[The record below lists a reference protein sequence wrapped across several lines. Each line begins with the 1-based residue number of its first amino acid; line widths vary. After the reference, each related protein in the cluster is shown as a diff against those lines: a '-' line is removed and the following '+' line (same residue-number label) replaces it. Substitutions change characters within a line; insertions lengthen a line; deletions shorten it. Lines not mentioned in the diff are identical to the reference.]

1 MDWANERYVKL
12 FTRDTPEWLCWCW
25 QARALWPLLI
35 RKAERSGVIAT
46 KLGTK
51 GLAALVGLPVDV
63 VDAGVAD
70 LLVDGCLATHE
81 LGYVLPN
88 YIEAQETPQSNKQRQ
103 KDSRE
108 RRRGPVGKATVSET
122 TFMSHDVTR
131 CHETSHDVTPRN
143 AASQT
148 VTPSLAKPSL
158 ADLSQTPPPSSHERA
173 GARGCAGAIPPS
185 TVYDPDSAADRAA
198 LAHRT
203 YERMSAARQA
213 VGVELGLPPQHPFP
227 AITPAAR
234 PQGFRDLLERIREEG
249 ASAPTVCDTVVD
261 NRTREARWAQSIE
274 WLSERA
280 FRADPWANM
289 RQPRAS
295 FGNGHHPTK
304 GASPTAIAQAEL
316 ERLRGK
322 ERA

>member
-1 MDWANERYVKL
+1 MDWDNERWVKL
-12 FTRDTPEWLCWCW
+12 YTRDTVGWKLLSW
-25 QARALWPLLI
+25 QARTVVLHML
-35 RKAERSGVIAT
+35 RKVDAAGV
-46 KLGTK
+46 LDVGTDGVY
-51 GLAALVGLPVDV
+51 GLAAMLELPLEV
-63 VDAGVAD
+63 VEPGIAQLTTQRGDNPPTVAFSGDAYAI
-70 LLVDGCLATHE
+70 
-81 LGYVLPN
+81 PN
-88 YIEAQETPQSNKQRQ
+88 FMEAQEARDSNKQRQ
-103 KDSRE
+103 RKSRE
-108 RRRGPVGKATVSET
+108 RRLAR
-122 TFMSHDVTR
+122 VTKR
-131 CHETSHDVTPRN
+131 DTPSPGVTD
-143 AASQT
+143 ASQN
-148 VTPSLAKPSL
+148 VTERNVNAPLVMIRREEIRQEEIRS
-158 ADLSQTPPPSSHERA
+158 DPPPSSHERA
-173 GARGCAGAIPPS
+173 GARGGGRAIPPS
-185 TVYDPDSAADRAA
+185 TGYDPDSAADRQA

-227 AITPAAR
+227 AITPATR
-234 PQGFRDLLERIREEG
+234 PQGFRDLLDRIREEG
-249 ASAPTVCDTVVD
+249 ASAPTICDTVVD

-295 FGNGHHPTK
+295 FGNGHQHSK